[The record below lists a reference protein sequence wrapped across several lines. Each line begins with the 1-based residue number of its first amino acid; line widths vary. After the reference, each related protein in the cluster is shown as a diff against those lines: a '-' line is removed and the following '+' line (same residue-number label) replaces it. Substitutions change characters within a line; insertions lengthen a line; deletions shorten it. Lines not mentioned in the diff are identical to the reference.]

1 MTRVERVLGPFG
13 KRLQVRVWFKFRT
26 RAKGRKPREVS
37 RVGEEKARTWRSRM
51 AQDASE
57 SHRWQWSSSQNEP
70 VRTLPALV
78 R

>member
-1 MTRVERVLGPFG
+1 MLGPFG
-13 KRLQVRVWFKFRT
+13 NRLQVRVWFKFRT
-26 RAKGRKPREVS
+26 RAEVRKVREKGS

-57 SHRWQWSSSQNEP
+57 RHRWQWSSPQNEP